1 MKEINEEVIRSKVSL
16 LMKEMGISKKKL
28 GEILGSRG
36 DHVNVRINRAN
47 RFLSGKKKKIT
58 LQEINKIA
66 TFFQKTVSWFLSPD
80 QDFSD
85 KISSTEGVLRE
96 DVFLTIEQSLRKFGF
111 RDAYIGVQMEQIRAM
126 DFFLRSSSKEEDVV
140 KM

>member
-66 TFFQKTVSWFLSPD
+66 LFFKNQFLGF
-80 QDFSD
+80 FSR
-85 KISSTEGVLRE
+85 SE
-96 DVFLTIEQSLRKFGF
+96 FL
-111 RDAYIGVQMEQIRAM
+111 
-126 DFFLRSSSKEEDVV
+126 
-140 KM
+140 

>member
-66 TFFQKTVSWFLSPD
+66 LFFQKPVSWFLSPD
-80 QDFSD
+80 QNFSEE
-85 KISSTEGVLRE
+85 ISSAEGVHRE
-96 DVFLTIEQSLRKFGF
+96 DVLINIEKLLRRFGF
-111 RDAYIGVQMEQIRAM
+111 QDSYIGVQMEQIRAM
-126 DFFLRSSSKEEDVV
+126 DFFLRSSSK
-140 KM
+140 